1 MIHSRS
7 NDSYVWMGRGSLRFD
22 ILGFGGYA
30 AMLSRMRRVG
40 ILETRLLAAQ
50 VTLTVLDRKAGY
62 GIRMLSL
69 GVIVE

>member
-1 MIHSRS
+1 MIHSRN
-7 NDSYVWMGRGSLRFD
+7 NDRTYERVGEVYEFD

-40 ILETRLLAAQ
+40 ILKTRLFAVHVAR
-50 VTLTVLDRKAGY
+50 TVLGRKAEY
-62 GIRMLSL
+62 GIQVLSL